1 MTALRNVAAIVGKE
15 WHHYFGSPIAWVALA
30 MYTLL
35 FAFFYY
41 FALANF
47 VEYSSYAAQQAMQ
60 YGGGGP
66 RISINEYLIRP
77 LFSNMAVVGLFVLPM
92 LTMRLFAEEKR
103 QGTMELLATS
113 PITNL
118 QILIGKFVAAAGL
131 YLIMVLSAGANIAL
145 IWVYAESPPEW
156 KVAAIGIVALFLVGL
171 GFIALGVFLSTL
183 TRNQIVAAI
192 LGFGL
197 ALLFWI
203 FSWFDMPTAG
213 TWMKAL
219 SYMGI
224 TTHMDDMLK
233 GVVDLKDLIF
243 YLSVIVFGLFLAH
256 QSVETQRW
264 RA

>member
-1 MTALRNVAAIVGKE
+1 
-15 WHHYFGSPIAWVALA
+15 
-30 MYTLL
+30 
-35 FAFFYY
+35 
-41 FALANF
+41 
-47 VEYSSYAAQQAMQ
+47 
-60 YGGGGP
+60 
-66 RISINEYLIRP
+66 
-77 LFSNMAVVGLFVLPM
+77 M

-118 QILIGKFVAAAGL
+118 QILMGKFIAAAAL
-131 YLIMVLSAGANIAL
+131 YLLMVVSAGVNLAL
-145 IWVYAESPPEW
+145 IWLYAERPPEW
-156 KVAAIGIVALFLVGL
+156 RVAASGVVGLLLVGL

-192 LGFGL
+192 LGFGM

-213 TWMKAL
+213 TWMKVL

-233 GVVDLKDLIF
+233 GVLDLKDVIF
-243 YLSVIVFGLFLAH
+243 YLSVVAFGLFLAH
-256 QSVETQRW
+256 ASVESQRW